1 MTKRSVQL
9 VVSVFTNT
17 TGIQDNNISLIV
29 GLDALHAVSLKQ
41 AGNAL
46 GVVRVHLAPKCV
58 HYI

>member
-46 GVVRVHLAPKCV
+46 GVVRVHLASKCV